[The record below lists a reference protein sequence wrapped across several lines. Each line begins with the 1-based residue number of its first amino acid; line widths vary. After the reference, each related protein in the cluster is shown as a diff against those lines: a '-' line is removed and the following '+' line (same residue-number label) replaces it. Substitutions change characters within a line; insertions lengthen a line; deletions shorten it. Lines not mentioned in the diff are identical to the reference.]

1 LNFIDLI
8 IKKRNRLELSKE
20 EIDFFVKGAVNGEIP
35 DYQLSSMLM
44 AICINSLNY
53 DETSNLTNSMVN
65 SGETWDLSEIKGIK
79 VDKHSTGGVAD
90 TTTLI
95 LAPLVASCGV
105 PVIKMS
111 GRGLGHT
118 GGTID
123 KLEAI
128 PNFNTDITYQKALE
142 LVNNNNIVIMGQT
155 KNIVPADKILYN
167 LRDVTGTVES
177 IPLIASSIM
186 SKKIAAGCDAVVL
199 DIKCGNGAFMDNI
212 DSAVRLAETM
222 VAIAINFNKKITV
235 VITDMNSPL
244 GMNIGN
250 SFEVIE
256 AIETLKGNSKGR
268 LKDVSIRL
276 GANMLVLGGKCSNVK
291 EAENMLEENI
301 ANGKG
306 LQKLRQLIK
315 AQNGNENVIDDY
327 SLFPISKQKK
337 ELISEHSGFIYSINT
352 YLVGKAS
359 METGAGRQ
367 RLNDEIDYGA
377 GIILHK
383 SIGDKVEKGDIIAEI
398 YAGNTEKCNNAAEIL
413 KSAITIGLYKPKIN
427 EVIIFELDKLLRRA
441 NPYYIEEF

>member
-8 IKKRNRLELSKE
+8 IKKRNKLELSKE
-20 EIDFFVKGAVNGEIP
+20 EIDFFVKGAVDGKIP

-53 DETSNLTNSMVN
+53 DEISNLTSSMAN
-65 SGETWDLSEIKGIK
+65 SGEIWDLSEIKGIK

-90 TTTLI
+90 TTTLV

-105 PVIKMS
+105 PVVKMS

-123 KLEAI
+123 KLESI
-128 PNFNTDITYQKALE
+128 PNFNTGITYQKALE
-142 LVNNNNIVIMGQT
+142 LINDNNIVIMGQT
-155 KNIVPADKILYN
+155 KNIAPADKILYN

-177 IPLIASSIM
+177 IPLIVSSIM
-186 SKKIAAGCDAVVL
+186 SKKIAAGCDAIVL
-199 DIKCGNGAFMDNI
+199 DIKCGNGAFMTDIN
-212 DSAVRLAETM
+212 SAKKLAETM
-222 VAIAINFNKKITV
+222 IAIGKNFNKRINA

-244 GMNIGN
+244 GMSIGN

-276 GANMLVLGGKCSNVK
+276 GANMLILGGKCSNVK

-306 LQKLRQLIK
+306 LKKLRQLIK

-337 ELISEHSGFIYSINT
+337 ELISEYSGFIYSINT

-359 METGAGRQ
+359 METGAGRKK
-367 RLNDEIDYGA
+367 LNDKIDYGA
-377 GIILHK
+377 GIVLHK
-383 SIGDKVEKGDIIAEI
+383 SIGDKVQKGDVIAEI
-398 YAGNTEKCNNAAEIL
+398 YAESIEKCDNAAEIL
-413 KSAITIGLYKPKIN
+413 KSAITIKSYKPENNK
-427 EVIIFELDKLLRRA
+427 VILDTV
-441 NPYYIEEF
+441 N